1 MTIEEVL
8 AVEEM
13 QVFDRKSVNIA
24 PKVLA
29 IPIIAFA
36 NADGGTVAIGI
47 SDKTRRIEGVD
58 YDIQKLNELLRVP
71 FDFCVPTVKVE
82 IEKVQCIDFKG
93 RENHVLLMHIEPSM
107 EVHANQADEVF
118 MRVGDKSKKLAF
130 EERMQLMYDKGERFF
145 EDKPV
150 PETDIEDIDLA
161 FVEKYI
167 AQIGYS
173 KTAMEYLREN
183 KGFIKEKN
191 GKVQISSAA
200 ILLFGKNPQLYF
212 PRARVRFIRYEGTE
226 ERVGTQM
233 NVIKDVIFEGNIL
246 KMITDAV
253 AYLDTQIKEKTYLGE
268 DGLFVTEEEYPK
280 FVRQEIIVN
289 AVTHRDYSIRGTD
302 IQIKMFDDRI
312 VVESPGKLPGLVKTD
327 NIRHTHF
334 SRNPKIAEFL
344 KVYSFVKEY
353 GEGVDRMCK
362 ELEAVGLQDPE
373 YRLNAFML
381 QTTIRNS
388 KIRNILLLF
397 NVISMQNNTDS
408 DPRFPFDSYQK
419 QKWDIE
425 HIHSVTTER
434 AQNKKERE
442 EWLDSAWPYIE
453 SVASD
458 PKVFEMYT
466 KAKDVRDNK
475 FYDDEHATEYDEM
488 YNSVIAFFSGETGID
503 NKPINEISN
512 LTLLDQR
519 TNRGYRNHIFPV
531 KRNKILEKSGVES
544 FIPLCT
550 KNVFLKFY
558 SKTVSQMYLWDK
570 NDRKD
575 YFDKMADEIF
585 YYLSG
590 TRKEQ

>member
-150 PETDIEDIDLA
+150 PEADIEDIDLA

-388 KIRNILLLF
+388 TL
-397 NVISMQNNTDS
+397 TDKK
-408 DPRFPFDSYQK
+408 PRFGEENHGLVD
-419 QKWDIE
+419 
-425 HIHSVTTER
+425 
-434 AQNKKERE
+434 KKPRFGE
-442 EWLDSAWPYIE
+442 ENHGLVDKKPLFQVI
-453 SVASD
+453 
-458 PKVFEMYT
+458 
-466 KAKDVRDNK
+466 
-475 FYDDEHATEYDEM
+475 DDA
-488 YNSVIAFFSGETGID
+488 VC
-503 NKPINEISN
+503 
-512 LTLLDQR
+512 
-519 TNRGYRNHIFPV
+519 
-531 KRNKILEKSGVES
+531 NKILTPTISENVKEIVEA
-544 FIPLCT
+544 
-550 KNVFLKFY
+550 
-558 SKTVSQMYLWDK
+558 
-570 NDRKD
+570 
-575 YFDKMADEIF
+575 FDMNQIF
-585 YYLSG
+585 G
-590 TRKEQ
+590 RKEVKKELGYGDYKAGKAIEAMQVLNIAIPVEGKGKGKYILKEM

>member
-36 NADGGTVAIGI
+36 NGDGGTVAIGI

-388 KIRNILLLF
+388 TL
-397 NVISMQNNTDS
+397 TDKK
-408 DPRFPFDSYQK
+408 PRFGEENHGLVD
-419 QKWDIE
+419 
-425 HIHSVTTER
+425 
-434 AQNKKERE
+434 KKP
-442 EWLDSAWPYIE
+442 LFQVI
-453 SVASD
+453 
-458 PKVFEMYT
+458 
-466 KAKDVRDNK
+466 
-475 FYDDEHATEYDEM
+475 DDA
-488 YNSVIAFFSGETGID
+488 VC
-503 NKPINEISN
+503 
-512 LTLLDQR
+512 
-519 TNRGYRNHIFPV
+519 
-531 KRNKILEKSGVES
+531 NKILTPTISENVKEIVEA
-544 FIPLCT
+544 
-550 KNVFLKFY
+550 
-558 SKTVSQMYLWDK
+558 
-570 NDRKD
+570 
-575 YFDKMADEIF
+575 FDMNQIF
-585 YYLSG
+585 G
-590 TRKEQ
+590 RKEVKKELGYGDYKAGKAIEAMQVLNIAIPVEGKGKGKYILKEM

>member
-1 MTIEEVL
+1 MERSGKMTIEEVL

-388 KIRNILLLF
+388 TL
-397 NVISMQNNTDS
+397 TDKK
-408 DPRFPFDSYQK
+408 PRFGEENHGLVD
-419 QKWDIE
+419 
-425 HIHSVTTER
+425 
-434 AQNKKERE
+434 KKP
-442 EWLDSAWPYIE
+442 LFQVI
-453 SVASD
+453 
-458 PKVFEMYT
+458 
-466 KAKDVRDNK
+466 
-475 FYDDEHATEYDEM
+475 DDA
-488 YNSVIAFFSGETGID
+488 VC
-503 NKPINEISN
+503 
-512 LTLLDQR
+512 
-519 TNRGYRNHIFPV
+519 
-531 KRNKILEKSGVES
+531 NKILAPTISENMKEIVEA
-544 FIPLCT
+544 
-550 KNVFLKFY
+550 
-558 SKTVSQMYLWDK
+558 
-570 NDRKD
+570 
-575 YFDKMADEIF
+575 FDMNQIF
-585 YYLSG
+585 G
-590 TRKEQ
+590 RKEVKKELGYGDYKAGKAIEAMQVLNIAIPVEGKGKGKYILKEM

>member
-93 RENHVLLMHIEPSM
+93 RENHVLLMHIEPSV

-388 KIRNILLLF
+388 TL
-397 NVISMQNNTDS
+397 TDKK
-408 DPRFPFDSYQK
+408 PRFGEENHGLVD
-419 QKWDIE
+419 
-425 HIHSVTTER
+425 
-434 AQNKKERE
+434 KKPRFGE
-442 EWLDSAWPYIE
+442 ENHGLVDKKPLFQVI
-453 SVASD
+453 
-458 PKVFEMYT
+458 
-466 KAKDVRDNK
+466 
-475 FYDDEHATEYDEM
+475 DDA
-488 YNSVIAFFSGETGID
+488 VC
-503 NKPINEISN
+503 
-512 LTLLDQR
+512 
-519 TNRGYRNHIFPV
+519 
-531 KRNKILEKSGVES
+531 NKILTPTISENVKEIVEA
-544 FIPLCT
+544 
-550 KNVFLKFY
+550 
-558 SKTVSQMYLWDK
+558 
-570 NDRKD
+570 
-575 YFDKMADEIF
+575 FDMNQIF
-585 YYLSG
+585 G
-590 TRKEQ
+590 RKEVKKELGYGDYKAGKAIEAMQVLNIAIPVEGKGKGKYILKEM

>member
-24 PKVLA
+24 PKVLE

-388 KIRNILLLF
+388 TL
-397 NVISMQNNTDS
+397 TDKK
-408 DPRFPFDSYQK
+408 PRFGEENHGLVD
-419 QKWDIE
+419 
-425 HIHSVTTER
+425 
-434 AQNKKERE
+434 KKPRFGE
-442 EWLDSAWPYIE
+442 ENHGLVDKKPLFQVI
-453 SVASD
+453 
-458 PKVFEMYT
+458 
-466 KAKDVRDNK
+466 
-475 FYDDEHATEYDEM
+475 DDA
-488 YNSVIAFFSGETGID
+488 VC
-503 NKPINEISN
+503 
-512 LTLLDQR
+512 
-519 TNRGYRNHIFPV
+519 
-531 KRNKILEKSGVES
+531 NKILTPTISENVKEIVEA
-544 FIPLCT
+544 
-550 KNVFLKFY
+550 
-558 SKTVSQMYLWDK
+558 
-570 NDRKD
+570 
-575 YFDKMADEIF
+575 FDMNQIF
-585 YYLSG
+585 G
-590 TRKEQ
+590 RKEVKKELGYGDYKAGKAIEAMQVLNIAIPVEGKGKGKYILKEM

>member
-353 GEGVDRMCK
+353 GECVDRMCK

-388 KIRNILLLF
+388 TL
-397 NVISMQNNTDS
+397 TDKK
-408 DPRFPFDSYQK
+408 PRFGEENHGLVD
-419 QKWDIE
+419 
-425 HIHSVTTER
+425 
-434 AQNKKERE
+434 KKP
-442 EWLDSAWPYIE
+442 LFQVI
-453 SVASD
+453 
-458 PKVFEMYT
+458 
-466 KAKDVRDNK
+466 
-475 FYDDEHATEYDEM
+475 DDA
-488 YNSVIAFFSGETGID
+488 VC
-503 NKPINEISN
+503 
-512 LTLLDQR
+512 
-519 TNRGYRNHIFPV
+519 
-531 KRNKILEKSGVES
+531 NKILTPTISENVKEIVEA
-544 FIPLCT
+544 
-550 KNVFLKFY
+550 
-558 SKTVSQMYLWDK
+558 
-570 NDRKD
+570 
-575 YFDKMADEIF
+575 FDMNQIF
-585 YYLSG
+585 G
-590 TRKEQ
+590 RKEVKKELGYGDYKAGKAIEAMQVLNIAIPVEGKGKGKYILKEM

>member
-8 AVEEM
+8 TVEEM
-13 QVFDRKSVNIA
+13 QIFDRKSVNID
-24 PKVLA
+24 PKALA

-36 NADGGTVAIGI
+36 NADGGTIAIGI
-47 SDKTRRIEGVD
+47 SDKTRRIEGID

-71 FDFCVPTVKVE
+71 FDFCIPTVKVE
-82 IEKVQCIDFKG
+82 IEKVPCVDFKG

-118 MRVGDKSKKLAF
+118 MRVGDKSKKLTF

-150 PETDIEDIDLA
+150 EADIEDIDLP

-167 AQIGYS
+167 DQIGYS
-173 KTAMEYLREN
+173 KTVMEYLKEN
-183 KGFIKEKN
+183 KGFVKEKN
-191 GKVQISSAA
+191 GKVQVSSAA

-212 PRARVRFIRYEGTE
+212 PRARVRFIRYEGIE
-226 ERVGTQM
+226 ERVGAEM

-253 AYLDTQIKEKTYLGE
+253 AYLDTQIKEKTYLGK

-312 VVESPGKLPGLVKTD
+312 VVESPGKLPGLVKTE

-344 KVYSFVKEY
+344 KAYSFVKEY

-362 ELEAVGLQDPE
+362 ELEAAGLQNPE

-388 KIRNILLLF
+388 ALVDKKTLF
-397 NVISMQNNTDS
+397 GEENHGLVDKKPLFGKENHCLVEEKARFDHKKPLFQVI
-408 DPRFPFDSYQK
+408 
-419 QKWDIE
+419 
-425 HIHSVTTER
+425 
-434 AQNKKERE
+434 
-442 EWLDSAWPYIE
+442 
-453 SVASD
+453 
-458 PKVFEMYT
+458 
-466 KAKDVRDNK
+466 
-475 FYDDEHATEYDEM
+475 DDA
-488 YNSVIAFFSGETGID
+488 VC
-503 NKPINEISN
+503 
-512 LTLLDQR
+512 
-519 TNRGYRNHIFPV
+519 
-531 KRNKILEKSGVES
+531 NKILTPTISENVKEIVEA
-544 FIPLCT
+544 
-550 KNVFLKFY
+550 
-558 SKTVSQMYLWDK
+558 
-570 NDRKD
+570 
-575 YFDKMADEIF
+575 FDMNQIF
-585 YYLSG
+585 G
-590 TRKEQ
+590 RKEVKKELGYGDYKAGKAIEAMQLLNIVIPVEGKGKGKYILKEM

>member
-388 KIRNILLLF
+388 TL
-397 NVISMQNNTDS
+397 TDKK
-408 DPRFPFDSYQK
+408 PRFGEENHGLVD
-419 QKWDIE
+419 
-425 HIHSVTTER
+425 
-434 AQNKKERE
+434 KKPRFGE
-442 EWLDSAWPYIE
+442 ENHGLVDKKPLFQVI
-453 SVASD
+453 
-458 PKVFEMYT
+458 
-466 KAKDVRDNK
+466 
-475 FYDDEHATEYDEM
+475 DDA
-488 YNSVIAFFSGETGID
+488 VC
-503 NKPINEISN
+503 
-512 LTLLDQR
+512 
-519 TNRGYRNHIFPV
+519 
-531 KRNKILEKSGVES
+531 NKILTPTISENVKEIVEA
-544 FIPLCT
+544 
-550 KNVFLKFY
+550 
-558 SKTVSQMYLWDK
+558 
-570 NDRKD
+570 
-575 YFDKMADEIF
+575 FDMNQIF
-585 YYLSG
+585 G
-590 TRKEQ
+590 RKEVKKELGYGDYKAGKAIEAMQVLNIAIPVEGKGKGKYIVKEM